1 MELIY
6 GTGNP
11 AKLKFM
17 RREIRGLPIELISLG
32 QAAERDGVALADVE
46 ESGRDPLENAR
57 IKACAYYRLFRKPV
71 FSCDSGLYLWDYQTG
86 EMLPEEVQPGIHVRR
101 QPEGGMQEQEG
112 TWREAAYGRR
122 ADCSFYRSGSN
133 VRDDSGQIQKRNL
146 SDHGG
151 RTQI

>member
-32 QAAERDGVALADVE
+32 QAAERDGIALADVE

-71 FSCDSGLYLWDYQTG
+71 FSCDSGLKCF
-86 EMLPEEVQPGIHVRR
+86 PRKCS
-101 QPEGGMQEQEG
+101 
-112 TWREAAYGRR
+112 RE
-122 ADCSFYRSGSN
+122 SM
-133 VRDDSGQIQKRNL
+133 
-146 SDHGG
+146 
-151 RTQI
+151 